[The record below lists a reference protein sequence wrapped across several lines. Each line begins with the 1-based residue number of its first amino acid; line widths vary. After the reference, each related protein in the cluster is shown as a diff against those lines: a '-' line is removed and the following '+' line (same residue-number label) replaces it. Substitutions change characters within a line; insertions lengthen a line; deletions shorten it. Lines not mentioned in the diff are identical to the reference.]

1 MNRKNFVNAVAE
13 KNPTVTKKTVAAITA
28 SVLETIQEAVVAG
41 EAVQFQGFGTFKAV
55 ERAERT
61 GHNPQTGESTEVCS
75 RQELQRD
82 CQGLIDSSRFNKY

>member
-61 GHNPQTGESTEVCS
+61 GHNPQTGESINIPACRAPKFVPGKSFREIVK
-75 RQELQRD
+75 
-82 CQGLIDSSRFNKY
+82 G